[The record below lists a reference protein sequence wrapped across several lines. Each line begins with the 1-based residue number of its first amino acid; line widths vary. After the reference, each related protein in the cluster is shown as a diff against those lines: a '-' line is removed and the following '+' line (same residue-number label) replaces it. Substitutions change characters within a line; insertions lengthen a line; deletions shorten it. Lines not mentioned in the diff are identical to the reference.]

1 MTVLLR
7 VEGVSRLCT
16 LLQPPGRR
24 LAVRSGMNLE
34 VRAGECVA
42 LAATTG
48 EAASAVLRIL
58 GCDERVDAGSVT
70 VCHAG
75 MDLDLATAGTGRIL
89 EVRRITI
96 GCIGPDLRL
105 LPSVT
110 ALSAAAEPAVRA
122 GRTPMAAQATARR
135 LLAALGFPSWRLSQ
149 PAVTLDAADRRRV
162 AIARGFAIDY
172 PVLLLDDPTAGLGA
186 DTRDAAVRLIR
197 QAKRRGSAVVG
208 AFDPAIRDALADRL
222 WPAGASESVARAA

>member
-24 LAVRSGMNLE
+24 LAVRSGMDLD
-34 VRAGECVA
+34 VRAGDCVA
-42 LAATTG
+42 LAAQSD

-58 GCDERVDAGSVT
+58 GGDDRVDSGSV
-70 VCHAG
+70 VVRHAG
-75 MDLDLATAGTGRIL
+75 TDLDLATADTGRRL
-89 EVRRITI
+89 EARRITI
-96 GCIGPDLRL
+96 GWVGRELRL

-122 GRTPMAAQATARR
+122 GRTPMVAQATARR

-149 PAVTLDAADRRRV
+149 PAITLEAADRQRV
-162 AIARGFAIDY
+162 NIARGFVLDY
-172 PVLLLDDPTAGLGA
+172 PVLLLDDPTAGLG
-186 DTRDAAVRLIR
+186 TETGDAVVRLIR

-222 WPAGASESVARAA
+222 WPVGATESPARAA

>member
-24 LAVRSGMNLE
+24 LAVRSGMDLE

-42 LAATTG
+42 LATVTD
-48 EAASAVLRIL
+48 EAASTVLRIL
-58 GCDERVDAGSVT
+58 GGEDRADAGSVM
-70 VCHAG
+70 VHHAG
-75 MDLDLATAGTGRIL
+75 ADLDLTAADTGRVL

-96 GCIGPDLRL
+96 GCIGPDMRL

-122 GRTPMAAQATARR
+122 GRTPMAAQASARR
-135 LLAALGFPSWRLSQ
+135 LLATLGFPSWRLSQ
-149 PAVTLDAADRRRV
+149 PAVTLETTDRQRV
-162 AIARGFAIDY
+162 AIARGFVLDY
-172 PVLLLDDPTAGLGA
+172 PILLLDDPTSGLDA
-186 DTRDAAVRLIR
+186 ETRDAVVRLVR